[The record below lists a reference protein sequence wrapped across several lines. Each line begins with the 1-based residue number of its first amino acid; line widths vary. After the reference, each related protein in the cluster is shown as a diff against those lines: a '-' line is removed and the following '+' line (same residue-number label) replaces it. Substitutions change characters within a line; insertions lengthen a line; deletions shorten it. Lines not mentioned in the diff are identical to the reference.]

1 MDRAALQ
8 EFGAAKLCARLNQS
22 ALFNRLFTAFRFCC
36 FQFKENATMEVRK
49 GSGDR
54 EVSFRWLSSL
64 SVNALLLI
72 PVLNE
77 KFRITWSQ

>member
-1 MDRAALQ
+1 
-8 EFGAAKLCARLNQS
+8 
-22 ALFNRLFTAFRFCC
+22 
-36 FQFKENATMEVRK
+36 MEVRK
-49 GSGDR
+49 GRDDR